1 MSKII
6 GVFMILIG
14 VVVGLYVGIDLMFVR
29 GIIQFVNGVKAEPTN
44 GNDIAWGVVRVFF
57 AGLVGWGAGAVFILP
72 GGALVFKD

>member
-29 GIIQFVNGVKAEPTN
+29 GVIQFVNGVKAEPTN
-44 GNDIAWGVVRVFF
+44 GNDIAWGVVRVFS

-72 GGALVFKD
+72 GGALIFKD